1 MSRLWP
7 VVKREFNE
15 MVRTKAFVIGTVLG
29 PVLIVGLFALQ
40 IIMAMA
46 GGGER
51 TIAIVSE
58 ADEALAQQIAAALG
72 TDRTTIDG
80 EARSRFLVET
90 HVTGGGDAEA
100 LREELLERIEADELD
115 GYLWLPAGIVDGE
128 TALYEGR
135 NATNFGDMERIRAA
149 VQTTVQGVRLRIAGI
164 DQAQVAQALSPVAF
178 EARKTGDKA
187 ATGTPEALIMLT
199 YILGLA
205 VYMVIILYG
214 NSVLRGVLEE
224 KRDRVVE
231 VIISSIRADQLMTG
245 KVIGIGAA
253 GVLQIA
259 IWILFA
265 ALALTK
271 GDGIA
276 ARFGGTLP
284 ELPAVPAS
292 VGGVFLFFFLA
303 GFLLYAGLYA
313 AMGAIATND
322 QEAQQLQMPVIMLL
336 VVGISMMAPVLND
349 PSGQIAVIASLVPF
363 TAPIV
368 MPMRAAISEIP
379 LSQLAGSAVIVIGT
393 ALAVLWLGAR
403 IYRIGILATGKRAS
417 VGEVWRWLRTG

>member
-100 LREELLERIEADELD
+100 LREELITRIEADELD